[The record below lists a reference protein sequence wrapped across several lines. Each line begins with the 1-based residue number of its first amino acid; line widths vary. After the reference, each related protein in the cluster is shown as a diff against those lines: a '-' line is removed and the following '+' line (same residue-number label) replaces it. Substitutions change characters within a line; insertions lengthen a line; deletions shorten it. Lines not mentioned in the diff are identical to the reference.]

1 MLVVTCEASHI
12 VQLQS
17 VGGVGAMRGPVIYTL
32 EAAPTGLEPDLSLD
46 SQSQA
51 EEIVTVMSV
60 GHQTFILLVEGIKYN
75 PLFQNKK

>member
-1 MLVVTCEASHI
+1 MLVVTCGASHI

-17 VGGVGAMRGPVIYTL
+17 VGGVGAMSGPVICTL

-51 EEIVTVMSV
+51 EEIVTVSWAPDFHIT
-60 GHQTFILLVEGIKYN
+60 GRG
-75 PLFQNKK
+75 NKI